1 MELMNK
7 FVLLFVAIFTA
18 LMVNAQT
25 ILLNPGEPLNYEM
38 QVDTVEYPELKNV
51 DVNWYLGFDKEIQLN
66 PGGAYYSAWKVDASF
81 ITTMNDGTKMFHMEK
96 TPNFWE
102 KTNTVRTAYL
112 FYVHKTTT
120 KTIADNIEGKSYY
133 TKDEFDGWICDTT
146 ANFHILK
153 ELELSDLTNWT
164 FNNTYQ
170 TKITEGDTVKV
181 NVFTKDSL
189 DIQKYILTANNEIIA
204 TSTTS
209 YFEFVPTNTMGD
221 VHLTLVNN
229 ISEYEYYWGSPYD
242 RSITI
247 YPKFVVTDIKYT
259 TVTQPQYTGTNDKIT
274 KTVEGNTN
282 VEVLNHDSVTLVIN
296 TNLEETLN
304 PTSITYNWN
313 KEGKLLP
320 DDVISKEGQLIISE
334 YNKATMD
341 GIYNCHISANNATY
355 IVTFDIT
362 SSFPTANEIIDIKDF
377 TIITDKNLLTIKSTN
392 SKKIKIVDIAGKV
405 YFNKNTDNVS
415 INIPSG
421 VYFVILDKEAHKVI
435 VK

>member
-1 MELMNK
+1 MNK
-7 FVLLFVAIFTA
+7 FVLLFVAIFTT
-18 LMVNAQT
+18 LMINAQT

-38 QVDTVEYPELKNV
+38 QVDTVKYPELKNV
-51 DVNWYLGFDKEIQLN
+51 DVNWYLGFDKEVLLN
-66 PGGAYYSAWKVDASF
+66 QGGASYSAWKVDASF

-102 KTNTVRTAYL
+102 KSNTVRTAYL

-120 KTIADNIEGKSYY
+120 KTISGDVEGKTYY
-133 TKDEFDGWICDTT
+133 TKDEFDGWTCDTT
-146 ANFHILK
+146 ATFHILK
-153 ELELSDLTNWT
+153 ELELSDLTNWK
-164 FNNTYQ
+164 FNNEYQ
-170 TKITEGDTVKV
+170 TKVTEGDTVKV
-181 NVFTKDSL
+181 NIFTKDSL
-189 DIQKYILTANNEIIA
+189 DVQKYILTVDDEVVA

-209 YFEFVPTNTMGD
+209 YFEFVPTNTMKD

-229 ISEYEYYWGSPYD
+229 ISEYEYYRELRYN

-247 YPKFVVTDIKYT
+247 YPKFVITDIKYT

-274 KTVEGNTN
+274 KTVEGNTD

-296 TNLEETLN
+296 TNLAETLN

-313 KEGKLLP
+313 KDGKLLP
-320 DDVISKEGQLIISE
+320 DGTVSKEGQLIISE

-341 GIYNCHISANNATY
+341 GVYNCHISANNVTY
-355 IVTFDIT
+355 IVTFNIT
-362 SSFPTANEIIDIKDF
+362 SSFPTANEVINVKDF
-377 TIITDKNLLTIKSTN
+377 TITTDKNLLTVKSIN
-392 SKKIKIVDIAGKV
+392 SKKVKIIDATGRV

-421 VYFVILDKEAHKVI
+421 VYFVVLDKEAYKVI